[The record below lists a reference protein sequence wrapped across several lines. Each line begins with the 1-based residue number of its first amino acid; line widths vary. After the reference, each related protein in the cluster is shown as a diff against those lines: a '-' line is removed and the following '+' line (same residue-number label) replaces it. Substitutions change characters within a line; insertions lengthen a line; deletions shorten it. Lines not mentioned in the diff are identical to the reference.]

1 VKVKTTRFVKSGTR
15 PEHFPDLGFPEV
27 AFAGRSNV
35 GKSSLMNGLMQRK
48 RLVKVSSTPGR
59 TQLLSW
65 FVVNESIS
73 LCDLP
78 GYGFARVPKSVRASW
93 QKMVDDYLSGRD
105 ALLAMA
111 ILADVRRGFEED
123 DLMLVR
129 AAAEIGI
136 QPILVLTK
144 CDKLKRNAL
153 TTQKRRIC
161 RDMGCS
167 ARDLVWASVSTGAG
181 RDELWKRM
189 LDLIP
194 V

>member
-1 VKVKTTRFVKSGTR
+1 MKVKTTRFVKSGTR

-194 V
+194 E